1 MRDDGNNMLKNAEKY
16 AALKTIKFKKKS
28 NMYWNQVIKPYE
40 LYMHTDKET
49 DESWDI
55 FII

>member
-1 MRDDGNNMLKNAEKY
+1 MHMATAESQYQHENKIYNTVGPNNNNVLVSIK
-16 AALKTIKFKKKS
+16 ALVQI
-28 NMYWNQVIKPYE
+28 
-40 LYMHTDKET
+40 TDKET